1 MKDWNKYFL
10 SYIWAFIFVIQ
21 ISLVFIFGMV
31 GKGRVESITYIGIG
45 IWWIA
50 VILAWLPIF
59 IFKRKGQVPKGK
71 SFVHTTILVETGLY
85 SIIRHPQY
93 TSGLLFSF
101 SLMLISQTWFITGV
115 GLLVM
120 SLMYKD
126 IILADQHEIEK
137 FGDVYKEYMKKVPR
151 VNLVLGII
159 RLIQR
164 RQKMQVSKKGIN
176 G

>member
-1 MKDWNKYFL
+1 MKDWKKYLL
-10 SYIWAFIFVIQ
+10 SYIWGLIFVIQ
-21 ISLVFIFGMV
+21 IALVFIFGML
-31 GKGRVESITYIGIG
+31 GKNRVESIVYIGIG

-59 IFKRKGQVPKGK
+59 VFKRKGHIPEGK
-71 SFVHTTILVETGLY
+71 SFVHTTTLVDSGLY

-101 SLMLISQTWFITGV
+101 SLILISQTWFITGMS
-115 GLLVM
+115 LVVI

-126 IILADQHEIEK
+126 IIIADQHEIEK
-137 FGDVYKEYMKKVPR
+137 FGDAYRQYMKKVPR
-151 VNLVLGII
+151 ANLVLGII

-164 RQKMQVSKKGIN
+164 KNKM
-176 G
+176 

>member
-1 MKDWNKYFL
+1 MKDWKKYLL
-10 SYIWAFIFVIQ
+10 SYIWGLLFVVQ
-21 ISLVFIFGMV
+21 VALVFVFSMT
-31 GKGRVESITYIGIG
+31 GKNRVESIAYIGIG

-59 IFKRKGQVPKGK
+59 IFKRRGNVPKGK
-71 SFVHTTILVETGLY
+71 SFVHTTALVDSGLY

-101 SLMLISQTWFITGV
+101 SLMLISQTWFITGLSV
-115 GLLVM
+115 VVM

-137 FGDVYKEYMKKVPR
+137 FGDAYRQYMKKVPR
-151 VNLVLGII
+151 ANLLLGFLRMIK
-159 RLIQR
+159 RKKGM
-164 RQKMQVSKKGIN
+164 RQSKK
-176 G
+176 